1 MSTEKSAHIKMW
13 SLFTEKLHKCKL
25 RPWWTCPSLSNQV
38 WVQTLNVQSS
48 LLNSPKQGKNPVC
61 LIGKYHILMTLF
73 FRKTPQT
80 FEVVRPQPA
89 CLANAGDALRFA
101 GIIPQ
106 KSGEQH

>member
-1 MSTEKSAHIKMW
+1 
-13 SLFTEKLHKCKL
+13 
-25 RPWWTCPSLSNQV
+25 
-38 WVQTLNVQSS
+38 
-48 LLNSPKQGKNPVC
+48 
-61 LIGKYHILMTLF
+61 MTLF